1 MIMKRLMKSRYI
13 TGFDGIRTLAV
24 IGVIFYHLLP
34 TKMAGGYLGVPI
46 FFVVSGYLITDLL
59 QQEWQQNGTIKV
71 GQFYLRRMRRLYPA
85 MVVMLIAAAAYI
97 TVFQQNLLN
106 NLRGVVL
113 SSLLYYN
120 NWWQINQGLSYFD
133 NFSGGSPF
141 THIWSLAVE
150 GQFYLFWPVAYLL
163 MKKFL
168 KQKWILRLLGG
179 LTLVSILLMAFL
191 YAPGAD
197 PTRVYY
203 GTDTRL
209 FSILMGGLLAF
220 VWPSTHLRENIP
232 RQAKMVLNI
241 AGAVALLGLMGSLFF
256 LADHY
261 AFVYYGGMVLTSLLA
276 VILVAVV
283 AHPGA
288 SWNKWLTNPIF
299 TWIGKRS
306 YGIYL
311 YQFPIM
317 IFFED
322 KLKNLSDHVF
332 LYTLIEL
339 VLILGISELSY
350 RLIERPFLRR
360 EITWQS
366 TWQSLRQ
373 PLQKGARWVIPTL
386 LVTLIAIVGLA
397 TAPSN
402 QVSAQQQA
410 LQEQIAKN
418 KQQAA
423 ERREKAKADAKK
435 QTTETTE
442 TSEKTESTEKPDA
455 ATTKLAQYY
464 GLTDAQLQEVQKIP
478 ITAFGD
484 SVMLG
489 AGAELQELFPKLV
502 LDAEE
507 GRQLYASVDEVKKMA
522 DEGLLTDTILVGLG
536 TNGPFTETQFA
547 EFMKALGN
555 RKVYWMTMR
564 DPNSRW
570 QNQVNASLQQMAD
583 KYDNLTLIDW
593 YQAANDH
600 PEWFYDDSVHVNG
613 EGRAAYAS
621 LVAQSLLK

>member
-1 MIMKRLMKSRYI
+1 MKRLMKSRYI

-373 PLQKGARWVIPTL
+373 PLQKGERWVLPTL

-442 TSEKTESTEKPDA
+442 TAEKTESTEKPDA

>member
-150 GQFYLFWPVAYLL
+150 GQFYSFWPVAYLL

>member
-1 MIMKRLMKSRYI
+1 MKRLMKSRYI

>member
-373 PLQKGARWVIPTL
+373 PLQKGARWVLPTL

-442 TSEKTESTEKPDA
+442 TTEKTEPTEKPDA

>member
-373 PLQKGARWVIPTL
+373 PLQKGERWVLPTL

-442 TSEKTESTEKPDA
+442 TAEKTESTEKPDA

>member
-1 MIMKRLMKSRYI
+1 MKSRYI

>member
-373 PLQKGARWVIPTL
+373 PLQKGARWVLPTL

-442 TSEKTESTEKPDA
+442 TTEKTESTEKPDA